1 MSASTPQGCV
11 WNTFRSASDIAR
23 PSASTPQGCVWNRG
37 TTASTPA
44 CVRASTP
51 QGCVWNTG
59 DGVTCSM
66 TAVLQPHKGA
76 SGTAAEETP
85 TNAVWASTPQGCVW
99 NHAGITGYTCCRG
112 RTHTSVSVDPQFTP
126 NPWGVDGESRPVEY
140 DFVEQFPSLGVY
152 YYPGDLFLEH
162 NIHLVSLQRGGRMQ
176 WLG

>member
-126 NPWGVDGESRPVEY
+126 NPWGSTENHGQWNTILSSSFPRWECTITPVICSSSTT
-140 DFVEQFPSLGVY
+140 FIWCPFRGVVVCN
-152 YYPGDLFLEH
+152 G
-162 NIHLVSLQRGGRMQ
+162 
-176 WLG
+176 